1 MFGMET
7 NKLVGT
13 VLIAVGIGT
22 LLFAQFLV
30 PRTSKELRTGVQ
42 MLAAVLVGTGSL
54 LTHGH
59 VKLF

>member
-13 VLIAVGIGT
+13 VLIAAGIGT
-22 LLFAQFLV
+22 LLFAQFLL
-30 PRTSKELRTGVQ
+30 PKTNKELRTGVQ
-42 MLAAVLVGTGSL
+42 VLAAVLVGAGSL

-59 VKLF
+59 VKPF